1 MKDDLEISIDFGDD
15 TVVVHVRGEIDRA
28 NADRLEQGLDDA
40 TRNSM
45 PRIVDLTGVTFIDS
59 AGLRALQMSA
69 QRAPLR
75 IVLPEGA
82 RIARTLKIAGTHEVI
97 PVLASIADARN
108 L

>member
-1 MKDDLEISIDFGDD
+1 MNDDLEISIDVGDGV
-15 TVVVHVRGEIDRA
+15 VVVHVHGEIDRA
-28 NADRLEQGLDDA
+28 NAHRLEQGLNDA
-40 TRNSM
+40 TRESV
-45 PRIVDLTGVTFIDS
+45 PRVVDLTGVTFIDS

-69 QRAPLR
+69 QRGPVR

-97 PVLASIADARN
+97 PIFATLADAKN

>member
-1 MKDDLEISIDFGDD
+1 MKDDLEIAVDVGDD
-15 TVVVHVRGEIDRA
+15 IVVVEVRGEIDRA
-28 NADRLEQGLDDA
+28 NAHRLEQGLNDA
-40 TRNSM
+40 TRESM

-69 QRAPLR
+69 QHAPLR
-75 IVLPEGA
+75 IVLPDGA

-97 PVLASIADARN
+97 PIFASIADAKN